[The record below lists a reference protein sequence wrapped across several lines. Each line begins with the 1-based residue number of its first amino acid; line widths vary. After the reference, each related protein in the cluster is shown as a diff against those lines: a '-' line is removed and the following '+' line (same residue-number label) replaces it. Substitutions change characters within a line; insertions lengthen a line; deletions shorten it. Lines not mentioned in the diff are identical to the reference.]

1 MVVQDGISP
10 LADPAAA
17 ALSLVVRTLV
27 LEFDEQQTYRSPS
40 PI

>member
-17 ALSLVVRTLV
+17 ALSLMVRTLV
-27 LEFDEQQTYRSPS
+27 REFDEPQTYRPPS
-40 PI
+40 LI